1 MDDYVPAKPAGTVV
15 LLRAS
20 EQSFEVLLLKR
31 NPKLAFAGGVW
42 VFPGGAVD
50 EDETRAFADECSAAK
65 VAARREIFEECG
77 LDVGEVELRHFCKWT
92 TPREEK
98 KRFSTWFFVAVS
110 DQASSRILVDGSE
123 IIDYQWISPKSA
135 IQKHQEGSISFM
147 PPTFLV
153 LRLLS
158 HFDRT
163 EKAFAALKTRAPYD
177 VTPKMIFDSK
187 IWMCM
192 YPGDAGYEIGDLEVS
207 GPRHRTYY
215 SEDGIQYVHSGDNV
229 GFPAM
234 DLP

>member
-1 MDDYVPAKPAGTVV
+1 M
-15 LLRAS
+15 
-20 EQSFEVLLLKR
+20 
-31 NPKLAFAGGVW
+31 
-42 VFPGGAVD
+42 
-50 EDETRAFADECSAAK
+50 
-65 VAARREIFEECG
+65 AARREIFEECG

-158 HFDRT
+158 HFDST

>member
-1 MDDYVPAKPAGTVV
+1 MDNYVPAKPAGTVV
-15 LLRAS
+15 LLRSS

-98 KRFSTWFFVAVS
+98 KRFSTWFFVAIS

-158 HFDRT
+158 HFDSA
-163 EKAFAALKTRAPYD
+163 EKAFAALKNRAPYD

>member
-1 MDDYVPAKPAGTVV
+1 MDNYVPAKPAGTVV
-15 LLRAS
+15 LLRSS

-31 NPKLAFAGGVW
+31 NPKLASAGGVW

-50 EDETRAFADECSAAK
+50 EDEARVFADECSAAK

-98 KRFSTWFFVAVS
+98 KRFSTWFFVAVT

-153 LRLLS
+153 
-158 HFDRT
+158 
-163 EKAFAALKTRAPYD
+163 
-177 VTPKMIFDSK
+177 
-187 IWMCM
+187 
-192 YPGDAGYEIGDLEVS
+192 
-207 GPRHRTYY
+207 
-215 SEDGIQYVHSGDNV
+215 
-229 GFPAM
+229 
-234 DLP
+234 

>member
-1 MDDYVPAKPAGTVV
+1 MDNYVPAKPAGTVV
-15 LLRAS
+15 LLRSS

-123 IIDYQWISPKSA
+123 IIDYKWISPKSA

-158 HFDRT
+158 HFDSA
-163 EKAFAALKTRAPYD
+163 EKVFAALKNRAPYD

-192 YPGDAGYEIGDLEVS
+192 YPGDAGYEIGDLDVS

>member
-15 LLRAS
+15 LLRVS

-77 LDVGEVELRHFCKWT
+77 LDVGDVELRHFCKWT

-135 IQKHQEGSISFM
+135 IQKHQEGTISFM

-158 HFDRT
+158 HFDST
-163 EKAFAALKTRAPYD
+163 EKAFYALKNRAPYD

-192 YPGDAGYEIGDLEVS
+192 YPGDAGYEIGDLEVI

-234 DLP
+234 DSP